1 MLAFEKRYKIRLRK
15 IRVVPMCWGSSSPLK
30 VLKIKI
36 SLAKWCWRS
45 SLPKVLE
52 TKILSESYSNGCRSY
67 HWRTIAST
75 QGGDEGQSM
84 MPSQRGKD

>member
-36 SLAKWCWRS
+36 SLAK
-45 SLPKVLE
+45 
-52 TKILSESYSNGCRSY
+52 
-67 HWRTIAST
+67 
-75 QGGDEGQSM
+75 
-84 MPSQRGKD
+84 